1 VRRTDARSMETAAP
15 GHTGDA
21 RGAPRLLEHCAAVER
36 LVRAEGGTA
45 RARLEDELGGH
56 LAGLLCR
63 ALVQRQ
69 PSRALVFVL

>member
-1 VRRTDARSMETAAP
+1 MKFAAP

-21 RGAPRLLEHCAAVER
+21 RGAPRLLEHFAAVER
-36 LVRAEGGTA
+36 LVQGEGGTA
-45 RARLEDELGGH
+45 RSRLEDELGGH

-69 PSRALVFVL
+69 PSRAVALALC

>member
-1 VRRTDARSMETAAP
+1 MEAAAP
-15 GHTGDA
+15 GPTGAA

-36 LVRAEGGTA
+36 LVEAETGSA
-45 RARLEDELGGH
+45 RTRLEDELGGH

-69 PSRALVFVL
+69 PSRAMILAL

>member
-1 VRRTDARSMETAAP
+1 MEFAAP
-15 GHTGDA
+15 GHMGDA
-21 RGAPRLLEHCAAVER
+21 RGAPRLLEHFAVV
-36 LVRAEGGTA
+36 VRILATEGGSA

-69 PSRALVFVL
+69 PSPAVVLALS

>member
-1 VRRTDARSMETAAP
+1 MEIAAP
-15 GHTGDA
+15 GHTGEA

-36 LVRAEGGTA
+36 LVEAEGGTA
-45 RARLEDELGGH
+45 RARLDNELGGH

-69 PSRALVFVL
+69 PSRAVILAL

>member
-1 VRRTDARSMETAAP
+1 MEIAAP

-21 RGAPRLLEHCAAVER
+21 RGAPRLLGHCAAVER
-36 LVRAEGGTA
+36 LVQAEGGTA
-45 RARLEDELGGH
+45 RARLEKELGGH

-69 PSRALVFVL
+69 PSRALILAL